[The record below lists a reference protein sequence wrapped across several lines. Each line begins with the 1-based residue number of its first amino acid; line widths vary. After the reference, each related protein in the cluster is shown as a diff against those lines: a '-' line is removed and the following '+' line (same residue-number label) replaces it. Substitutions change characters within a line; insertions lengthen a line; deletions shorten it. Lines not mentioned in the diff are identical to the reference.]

1 MVGARQEQ
9 TRVAKNNMLE
19 NATVRDS
26 HAWGPSPRKSVC
38 RRRSRGW
45 VCPNALSH
53 ARDGIGICN
62 LNCTHPHAPHHWHVI
77 VCQLSRGAILGAR
90 GSSRSE
96 CVAYTPQC
104 GWGGWGEGVTHPF
117 SHGGPPS
124 SKVSQR
130 ARTCKL
136 SSRFH
141 CFSQFFSRRSTF
153 RNFWLA
159 LWQRKFAN

>member
-9 TRVAKNNMLE
+9 MRVAKNNTLE
-19 NATVRDS
+19 NAMARDL

-38 RRRSRGW
+38 RRRGAKCAPTRCSRNW
-45 VCPNALSH
+45 QS
-53 ARDGIGICN
+53 
-62 LNCTHPHAPHHWHVI
+62 CTHPHAPRHWHVI
-77 VCQLSRGAILGAR
+77 ICQLSRRAILGAR

-96 CVAYTPQC
+96 CVAYTHQC

-117 SHGGPPS
+117 SHGGRGHQAPR
-124 SKVSQR
+124 VSQR

-141 CFSQFFSRRSTF
+141 FFFLHFFFTF
-153 RNFWLA
+153 PNFWLA
-159 LWQRKFAN
+159 LWQRQFAN